1 MSAKPLRVAFLMLAA
16 GVLAV
21 TAIGC
26 GSNPPCETDLSAV
39 DAARSQAGSAE
50 QALEDAQSQ
59 KAQLEQQVADEA
71 ARKEELEQR
80 KQDLMDQIK
89 ELEG

>member
-16 GVLAV
+16 GALAV
-21 TAIGC
+21 TAVGC

-39 DAARSQAGSAE
+39 DAARSQAGAAE
-50 QALEDAQSQ
+50 QQLENVQSQ
-59 KAQLEQQVADEA
+59 KTQLEQQVADEA
-71 ARKEELEQR
+71 AKKDQLEER
-80 KQDLMDQIK
+80 KQDLLDQIK